1 MMIFGALVAA
11 FNDLAFNLYGYTYAL
26 LNDVCTAA
34 NGVVT
39 KKKLDAK
46 DLGKFLKLDTK
57 NTAGPNNNILTEQ
70 SSK

>member
-11 FNDLAFNLYGYTYAL
+11 LNDMAFNLYGYTYLL

-46 DLGKFLKLDTK
+46 DLGKLLKLDTK
-57 NTAGPNNNILTEQ
+57 YTAGTYNNT
-70 SSK
+70 